1 MAEQTGQAYN
11 KPLPLME
18 GPAGEFYQ
26 YCKNQELRFQRCTR
40 CGTWRH
46 VPRDMCA
53 QCGSWKWEWA
63 KSSGRGKLFTWTVVA
78 LPMHPA
84 FKDEVPYAVC
94 LIEMEEGPR
103 IVSRIVDVAPHDLRM
118 DMPVEVFFDA
128 VTPEVTL
135 PKFRRLQG

>member
-1 MAEQTGQAYN
+1 MADQEYN

-18 GPAGEFYQ
+18 GPAAQFYGF
-26 YCKNQELRFQRCTR
+26 CKNNELRFQRCTQ

-53 QCGSWKWEWA
+53 ECGSWKWEWA
-63 KSSGRGKLFTWTVVA
+63 KSSGRGKLYTWTVVT

-84 FKDEVPYAVC
+84 FADEVPYAVC
-94 LIEMEEGPR
+94 LIELEEGPR
-103 IVSRIVDVAPHDLRM
+103 IVSRIVDVAPQDLK
-118 DMPVEVFFDA
+118 DEMPVEVFFEP

-135 PKFRRLQG
+135 PKFRRAHG

>member
-1 MAEQTGQAYN
+1 MTDQASQSYW
-11 KPLPLME
+11 KPLPSLE
-18 GPAGEFYQ
+18 GTAGEFYQ
-26 YCKNQELRFQRCTR
+26 YCKNHELRFQRCKE

-53 QCGSWKWEWA
+53 KCGSWEWEWA
-63 KSSGRGKLFTWTVVA
+63 KSSGRGKLFTWTVVT
-78 LPMHPA
+78 LPMYPA

-103 IVSRIVDVAPHDLRM
+103 IVSRIVDVAPEDLRM
-118 DMPVEVFFDA
+118 HMPVEVIFEA

-135 PKFRRLQG
+135 PKFKRAGK